1 MSMRLGRTL
10 TLLVIP
16 CLAATVACDDEKK
29 VADTGPADVGQPAET
44 KTEANAN
51 ANANAGSCN
60 EAHAKE
66 IGAEMLSWCALGDKG
81 ISPDVPL
88 APWKPAPS
96 DKPTDGRVEL
106 RPGGLQVGWGTE
118 IGAGELVARLK
129 AERETVEGQGRTMDG
144 WSLTIGAET
153 PRAEVAAVFRALAE
167 GEMRAGTVVLSVEPT
182 GPIPQPRDAAR
193 LAEVDAKVSGVEPSQ
208 RAVVF
213 AQEIQQAM
221 PPCPA
226 MADAFAVV
234 ANASAQQRCALL
246 ARELSKGIVSCGCP
260 KEDEVLTLVYGVSL
274 GSKPPERLATVVPV
288 TLDPAAP
295 PRAGG
300 TWGEI
305 VAGLDEAAT
314 KALWVD

>member
-1 MSMRLGRTL
+1 MPMRLARTL
-10 TLLVIP
+10 ALLVIP

-51 ANANAGSCN
+51 ANAGSCN

-66 IGAEMLSWCALGDKG
+66 IGAEMLSWCALSDKG
-81 ISPDVPL
+81 ISPEVPL
-88 APWKPAPS
+88 APWKPAPA

-118 IGAGELVARLK
+118 IGTGELVDRLK
-129 AERETVEGQGRTMDG
+129 VERERVAMQGRTMDG
-144 WSLTIGAET
+144 WSMTIGAET

-167 GEMRAGTVVLSVEPT
+167 GEMRTGTVVLSVEPP
-182 GPIPQPRDAAR
+182 GPIPQPRDAER
-193 LAEVDAKVSGVEPSQ
+193 LAAIDAKVSGADPSQ
-208 RAVVF
+208 RAVIM
-213 AQEIQQAM
+213 ARELEGAM
-221 PPCPA
+221 PKCPA
-226 MADAFAVV
+226 MIEAFSVV
-234 ANASAQQRCALL
+234 ANASAEQRCALL
-246 ARELSKGIVSCGCP
+246 ARALSEGIVSCGCP
-260 KEDEVLTLVYGVSL
+260 DEDEILTLVYGASL
-274 GSKPPERLATVVPV
+274 GTKPPERLATTVAV